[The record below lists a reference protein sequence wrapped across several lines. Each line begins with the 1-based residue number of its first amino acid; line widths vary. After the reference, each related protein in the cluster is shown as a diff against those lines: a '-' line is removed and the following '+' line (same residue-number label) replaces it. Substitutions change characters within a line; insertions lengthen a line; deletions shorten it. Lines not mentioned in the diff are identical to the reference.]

1 MSICFNIFFIYTY
14 VYIFVYIYIHISS
27 PQGRRTK
34 SCPKSL
40 TEKNRKQTSN
50 VKQNATI
57 TTSVQLQPSPKM
69 NKSATTAHKAPHSPS
84 RHTRSLCGIENSS
97 TAYRPTVTSVHAI
110 LARPCALNA
119 YN

>member
-1 MSICFNIFFIYTY
+1 MHVCIY
-14 VYIFVYIYIHISS
+14 VISAGT
-27 PQGRRTK
+27 QNK
-34 SCPKSL
+34 IVPKKL
-40 TEKNRKQTSN
+40 DQKNRKQTSN

>member
-1 MSICFNIFFIYTY
+1 MYICIYAY
-14 VYIFVYIYIHISS
+14 MSS

-40 TEKNRKQTSN
+40 TKKNRKQTSN

-57 TTSVQLQPSPKM
+57 TTSVQLQPLPKM

-84 RHTRSLCGIENSS
+84 RRTRSLCGIENSS
-97 TAYRPTVTSVHAI
+97 TAYRPTVTSIHAM